1 MANSEATSF
10 LASILE
16 PPYLLPALVPIDSLV
31 TLSVAFLLASAA
43 DAADSQKMTFRS
55 PELWFY
61 LLGLSVLLVIAL
73 RRVLARQAPL
83 SDELYSKTVAIEHV
97 QSGVAWIRAD
107 GSVKTINASFAST
120 LGALQ
125 RELLGKEWYDLFAQ
139 QDRSRLQEAFSQMLL
154 LGKCTLEAMGKRM
167 DGTYAGLE
175 ILLVA
180 VHDQHFAVKRCGFV
194 RELREKIAKP
204 VGEAKK

>member
-1 MANSEATSF
+1 M
-10 LASILE
+10 
-16 PPYLLPALVPIDSLV
+16 V

-43 DAADSQKMTFRS
+43 DAADSQKITFRS

-107 GSVKTINASFAST
+107 GTVKTINASFAST

-125 RELLGKEWYDLFAQ
+125 RELLGKEWYELFAQ
-139 QDRSRLQEAFSQMLL
+139 QDRPRLQEAFSQMLL

-180 VHDQHFAVKRCGFV
+180 VHDHKMRFVGLHCLIADRTRERLLEEQLAAITPKRTERRPNV
-194 RELREKIAKP
+194 TSASR
-204 VGEAKK
+204 

>member
-1 MANSEATSF
+1 
-10 LASILE
+10 
-16 PPYLLPALVPIDSLV
+16 
-31 TLSVAFLLASAA
+31 
-43 DAADSQKMTFRS
+43 MTFRS

-180 VHDQHFAVKRCGFV
+180 VHDHKMRFVGHHCLIADRTRERLLEEQLAAITPKRTERRPNV
-194 RELREKIAKP
+194 TSASR
-204 VGEAKK
+204 